1 MKTKPEKVELVSL
14 QKNDDPDIEKVPM
27 DDEPDIEKVPMDNE
41 PDIENLPVEDE
52 PDIEKVPMDDEK
64 ADVATTETS
73 GRSLGRG
80 RTIVSQTETLS
91 FKQDYDE
98 PPRLTSITA
107 NIGDPVE
114 SLLQVTPT
122 DSLLHKGAD
131 EATSPVGE
139 EKTYVLKRET
149 IKK

>member
-14 QKNDDPDIEKVPM
+14 QKNDD
-27 DDEPDIEKVPMDNE
+27 PDIEKVPMDNE

-80 RTIVSQTETLS
+80 RTVVSQTETLS

-114 SLLQVTPT
+114 SILQVTPT